1 MNYYKLYFAQNLED
15 GLIYCS
21 DVEVKP
27 LVRVLVKLRRKLTT
41 AIVGEEVQK
50 PEDFTCEQIVEILDD
65 EPIINEEL
73 YSLADWVSRYYH
85 YPLGMALF
93 AVLDRGA
100 RIEVSQKVVK
110 LCNKSDDD
118 LLKILPESGDISVDE
133 LRKKYNKAGFFKK
146 LEELETGGFLRILRT
161 NSTESLKGKENYI
174 KLICSEIGTTKLGFK
189 QRELFNLLA
198 DCDDAI
204 PLSVISKKFS
214 YSVIRGLEEKKIIGR
229 ELRNKF
235 SEILE
240 PQDKIVSEIDL
251 TDEQT
256 EAYLQIK
263 EVIEKEIFSSF
274 LLFGKTGTG
283 KTEVYFKAMS
293 DCLRLGKTVL
303 FLLPEI
309 SLTPMML
316 QRVGRAFPKEKIA
329 ILHSG
334 LAGVERYLQWK
345 RAKTAQIVLGVRSA
359 IFAPVQNLGLII
371 VDEEHE
377 QTFKQDN
384 APFYNARDLALVRA
398 KGNNAVVILG
408 SATPSFA
415 SWENTAL
422 GKHNLLRLNN
432 RPFKATFPTVEI
444 LDLKEEKSLFTERF
458 KQLVLDR
465 LSRKEQTIILQNRR
479 GHSSYLQCRDCGEL
493 VQCPHC
499 HISLSYHSSD
509 NALRCHY
516 CGFTREIPKKCPVC
530 GNYGFMKGGTGTQ
543 KIEEMLS
550 RFFSQAKILRV
561 DSDTAS
567 SFAKHKANMEKIEKG
582 EVDIIL
588 GTQIVAKGWDFP
600 NITLAVVLRADD
612 LLNMPDFMAGE
623 RNFALLTQ
631 VAGRTGR
638 GEKEGTFLLQTYNP
652 EDLCLQMVK
661 SGEFEDFA
669 EKSLEVRKMLD
680 YPPYSK
686 MVRFV
691 FSSIDD
697 AKLEKFLQK
706 NKKLFDFLESK
717 IKILGPTPAPVF
729 RLKKRFRYHVV
740 VKAISTKEV
749 NWVVKFVKLNL
760 TPLYGIRLNVD
771 VDPYSLF

>member
-1 MNYYKLYFAQNLED
+1 MNYYKLYFAQNLEG

-21 DVEVKP
+21 NDKLSP
-27 LVRVLVKLRRKLTT
+27 LVRVLVKLRKKLTT

-50 PEDFTCEQIVEILDD
+50 PEDFKCEEIVEVLDD

-73 YSLADWVSRYYH
+73 FSLAEWVSHYYH

-100 RIEVSQKVVK
+100 RVEVNQKVVK
-110 LCNKSDDD
+110 LQEESGDE
-118 LLKILPESGDISVDE
+118 LLKLLPESGDIRVED
-133 LRKKYNKAGFFKK
+133 LQKKYGKSGFFKK
-146 LEELETGGFLRILRT
+146 LEELENEGFLRILRT
-161 NSTESLKGKENYI
+161 NSTESLKGKENFI
-174 KLICSEIGTTKLGFK
+174 KLNCVEIGDTKLGVK
-189 QRELFNLLA
+189 QRELFDFLVECEKA
-198 DCDDAI
+198 V

-214 YSVIRGLEEKKIIGR
+214 YAVVKGLEEKGIVGR
-229 ELRNKF
+229 ELRDRY
-235 SEILE
+235 SQILE
-240 PQDKIVSEIDL
+240 SQEESAPRVDL

-263 EVIEKEIFSSF
+263 SDIEKEVFSSF

-283 KTEVYFKAMS
+283 KTEVYFKAME

-359 IFAPVQNLGLII
+359 IFAPLQNVGLIV

-398 KGNNAVVILG
+398 KKNNAVVILG

-415 SWENTAL
+415 SWHNAMA
-422 GKHNLLRLNN
+422 GKHILLRLNN
-432 RPFKATFPTVEI
+432 RPFKASFPSVEI
-444 LDLKEEKSLFTERF
+444 LDLKEEKSLLTERF
-458 KQLVLDR
+458 KQLVRDR
-465 LSRKEQTIILQNRR
+465 LSKKEQVIILQNRR

-493 VQCPHC
+493 LQCPHC
-499 HISLSYHSSD
+499 QISLSYHSSD
-509 NALRCHY
+509 NLLRCHY
-516 CGFTREIPKKCPVC
+516 CGFVREVPKKCPVC

-543 KIEEMLS
+543 KIEELLNKN
-550 RFFSQAKILRV
+550 FPKAKILRI

-567 SFAKHKANMEKIEKG
+567 SFAKHKVNLEKIEKG

-638 GEKEGTFLLQTYNP
+638 GEKKGTFLLQSYNP
-652 EDLCLQMVK
+652 ENLCLQMVK
-661 SGEFEDFA
+661 SGELEQFVE
-669 EKSLEVRKMLD
+669 ESLEHREILD

-686 MVRFV
+686 LVRFV
-691 FSSIDD
+691 FSSLDR
-697 AKLEKFLQK
+697 AKLEKFLQE
-706 NKKLFDFLESK
+706 NKKLFDHMESK
-717 IKILGPTPAPVF
+717 IKVLGPTPAPVF

-740 VKAISTKEV
+740 VKAKNSKEA
-749 NWVVKFVKLNL
+749 NWVVKFMKLNL
-760 TPLYGIRLNVD
+760 THLYSVRLTID